1 MTQNKTQQP
10 ISFFGKMLTFSRIKL
25 ATDDFELI
33 KASLEQVSPQK
44 DSLIPIVIDSD
55 VELDL
60 QKLLDLLWE
69 WGLQP
74 IGVVK
79 GKLDKQAKELRLALF
94 PADGKRIQRV
104 NAKASIKHKESAK
117 TTAEVA
123 SQSTSKSEAEQ
134 EQVNK
139 QSNTLATPTDEDNKD
154 NKAKKDNK
162 APKTATTASSDGATE
177 QSAESDKCKHDG
189 DNDSVDTNIN
199 TNVNV
204 NTEQQSSEPATEQT
218 AGQGVFNSVAHLDV
232 EIEPV
237 AQKVTSLVYDQMLRS
252 GQSINHV
259 GGDLI
264 LTNSVNDGA
273 EAITDNSL
281 HIYGRGMGRLVAGAT
296 GDQEAHIFCQQFN
309 PSLVSVAG
317 TYMLRDSIP
326 TEVIDKPVQVSYKSG
341 EGLVFRVM
349 DDWSKNATNNAI
361 SAINHR

>member
-55 VELDL
+55 VEIDL
-60 QKLLDLLWE
+60 KKLVDLLWD

-79 GKLDKQAKELRLALF
+79 GKLDKQAHELRLALF

-104 NAKASIKHKESAK
+104 STK
-117 TTAEVA
+117 TTANAEA
-123 SQSTSKSEAEQ
+123 KNKKECKEEKNKNKLKDESTKDSNSK
-134 EQVNK
+134 N
-139 QSNTLATPTDEDNKD
+139 NLNNDNKPNDDKPNDD
-154 NKAKKDNK
+154 NQNNNNQVTADSKKDGED
-162 APKTATTASSDGATE
+162 KTSNEHVIEDTNDK
-177 QSAESDKCKHDG
+177 ESLK
-189 DNDSVDTNIN
+189 NDS
-199 TNVNV
+199 
-204 NTEQQSSEPATEQT
+204 AT
-218 AGQGVFNSVAHLDV
+218 QGVFNSVAEVAL
-232 EIEPV
+232 ELEPV
-237 AQKVTSLVYDQMLRS
+237 TEKVTSRVYDQMLRS

-281 HIYGRGMGRLVAGAT
+281 HIYGKGMGRLVAGAT

-326 TEVIDKPVQVSYKSG
+326 AEVIDKAVQVSYKAG
-341 EGLVFRVM
+341 EGLVFKVM
-349 DDWSKNATNNAI
+349 DDWLKNAPNNAI
-361 SAINHR
+361 NAVNDR